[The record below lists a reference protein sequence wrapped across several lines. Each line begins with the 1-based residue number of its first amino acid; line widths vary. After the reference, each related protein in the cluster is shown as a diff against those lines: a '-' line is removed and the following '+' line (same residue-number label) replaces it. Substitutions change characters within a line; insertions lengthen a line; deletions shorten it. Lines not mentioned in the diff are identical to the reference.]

1 MERLIWQ
8 ACCLSVGLL
17 WLFPGQL
24 NAAAV
29 EKDLQ
34 GIKKKIEKEKQG
46 ISQTQ
51 KKEGS
56 VLQSLREI
64 EGELGKRTK
73 HLNQTQARLN
83 SILAEMNKKQAEENK
98 LRASVGRRQQLL
110 EKRAGAL
117 YRWLKGGSPFVILNG
132 DVSFGAL
139 SQRSHY
145 LKTTVSF
152 DRELIQELSE
162 EARRQSSLRA
172 ELERKREELNAQKQ
186 ALHEARQEFRSEA
199 EKKKQMLAS
208 LRQEKA
214 TRMKALKELEQAA
227 LRLQKMMD
235 EIAKASVGKSR
246 QGPAGS
252 GLDAMR
258 GKFDWPV
265 KGDLAGVFGKARH
278 PEFSA
283 EVFRK
288 GIDIE
293 APLGEEIKA
302 VERGRVVYA
311 DRFAGYGE
319 MIIID
324 HGDRFYTIY
333 AHLSEMLKKT
343 GDPVSRG
350 ETVGRVGD
358 SDSLAG
364 AKLYFEMRKDGR
376 SIDPLPW
383 FRKH

>member
-8 ACCLSVGLL
+8 VCCLSVGLF
-17 WLFPGQL
+17 WLFPEPL

-34 GIKKKIEKEKQG
+34 GIKKKIEQEKQG
-46 ISQTQ
+46 ISQAQ

-64 EGELGKRTK
+64 EGELGKKTK

-83 SILAEMNKKQAEENK
+83 SILAEMNKKQAEENR
-98 LRASVGRRQQLL
+98 LRRSIGQRQQLL
-110 EKRAGAL
+110 EKRAVAL
-117 YRWLKGGSPFVILNG
+117 YRWFRGGSPFVILNG
-132 DVSFGAL
+132 NVSFGPL

-145 LKTTVSF
+145 LKATVSF
-152 DRELIQELSE
+152 DRELIEKLTE
-162 EARRQSSLRA
+162 EARQQNLLRV
-172 ELERKREELNAQKQ
+172 ELERKREELTVQK
-186 ALHEARQEFRSEA
+186 LTLDEARQEFRSEA

-227 LRLQKMMD
+227 LRLQKMID
-235 EIAKASVGKSR
+235 EIAKASVAKSR
-246 QGPAGS
+246 QAPAGS
-252 GLDAMR
+252 GLEAMR

-265 KGDLAGVFGKARH
+265 KGELAGVFGKTRH
-278 PEFSA
+278 REFSA

-293 APLGEEIKA
+293 APFGEQIKA
-302 VERGRVVYA
+302 VEKGKVVYA
-311 DRFAGYGE
+311 DRFAGYGK

-333 AHLSEMLKKT
+333 AHLAEMLKKT
-343 GDPVSRG
+343 GDTVSRG
-350 ETVGRVGD
+350 ETVGLVGD

-383 FRKH
+383 FRKY